1 MEPFTTHRGIA
12 VPLLRANVDTDA
24 IIPSREMKR
33 VGKTGLGQGL
43 FAAWRYRN
51 SDSREPEPDFVLN
64 QARYAGASILL
75 AGENFGCGSSR
86 EHAVWA
92 LKEYGF
98 RAVMAPSFGVIFRD
112 NCIRNGVLP
121 IVLDETKLIAI
132 AEDSSAGGPV
142 TVDLRACQ
150 VFSPGGT
157 VYSFN
162 IPPAQREMLLEGL
175 DPVALTLKLADRI
188 DAFQRQ
194 DRQER
199 PWIYLNLPLDPS
211 PCP

>member
-98 RAVMAPSFGVIFRD
+98 RAVLAPSFGVIFRD

-121 IVLDETKLIAI
+121 IVLDEAKLIAI

-142 TVDLRACQ
+142 TVDLRSCQ
-150 VFSPGGT
+150 VFSPGGS
-157 VYSFN
+157 VYSFD
-162 IPPAQREMLLEGL
+162 IPSAQREMLLEGL

-199 PWIYLNLPLDPS
+199 PWIYLNRPLEPS
-211 PCP
+211 P

>member
-1 MEPFTTHRGIA
+1 MEPFTIHRGIA

-43 FAAWRYRN
+43 FAGWRYRN

-98 RAVMAPSFGVIFRD
+98 RAVLAPSFGVIFRD

-121 IVLDETKLIAI
+121 IVLDEAKLIAI
-132 AEDSSAGGPV
+132 AEDSSVGGPV
-142 TVDLRACQ
+142 TVDLRSCQ
-150 VFSPGGT
+150 VFSPGGS
-157 VYSFN
+157 VYSFD

-188 DAFQRQ
+188 DTFQQQ

-199 PWIYLNLPLDPS
+199 PWIYLNRLREPS
-211 PCP
+211 P

>member
-1 MEPFTTHRGIA
+1 MEPFTIHRGIA

-43 FAAWRYRN
+43 FAGWRYRN

-64 QARYAGASILL
+64 QARYAGARL
-75 AGENFGCGSSR
+75 
-86 EHAVWA
+86 
-92 LKEYGF
+92 
-98 RAVMAPSFGVIFRD
+98 APSFGVIFRD

-121 IVLDETKLIAI
+121 IVLDEAKLIAI

-142 TVDLRACQ
+142 TVDLRSCQ
-150 VFSPGGT
+150 VFSPGGS
-157 VYSFN
+157 VYSFD
-162 IPPAQREMLLEGL
+162 IPSAQREMLLEGL

-188 DAFQRQ
+188 EAFQRQ
-194 DRQER
+194 DRLER
-199 PWIYLNLPLDPS
+199 PWIYLNRLREPS
-211 PCP
+211 P